1 MSAAQQEQARRALA
15 FLIGTL
21 RPDWDP
27 QGITA
32 TIDQLHRDRENLG
45 DISRAAV
52 GAALTTSTQTP
63 GGIASRIRNG
73 WTEGTETKKQP
84 TPGPPGLARCNRCG
98 RIQVPGLDHSDNHCR
113 PGDPDVHQRGA
124 AEARAAIQAYHPPAH
139 LQPQARHDT
148 VEAHAVTPQP
158 EPERDQEEPNDEEVE
173 MPF

>member
-52 GAALTTSTQTP
+52 GAALTASTQTP

-73 WTEGTETKKQP
+73 WTEGTETEKRT
-84 TPGPPGLARCNRCG
+84 TPGPPKLDRCNRCG
-98 RIQVPGLDHSDNHCR
+98 RIRAPGFDHVDADCQPQDSDR
-113 PGDPDVHQRGA
+113 HQRGA
-124 AEARAAIQAYHPPAH
+124 AAARSAIQAYQPPAH
-139 LQPQARHDT
+139 LQPKTEHQATDS
-148 VEAHAVTPQP
+148 QP
-158 EPERDQEEPNDEEVE
+158 EVEPDDDEDEEP
-173 MPF
+173 PF